1 MTMASTRT
9 KEIQDGI
16 LSATR
21 QSQEIV
27 LEAVKTWVDTVQA
40 LTPKVPA
47 VRIPLADRLP
57 KAEDVV
63 ASAYDFAGQ
72 VLAGQRRFA
81 DEMVKTTAPLMLG
94 RGHDRAR
101 GHAAP
106 AAKPA
111 K

>member
-1 MTMASTRT
+1 MASIKT
-9 KEIQDGI
+9 KEIQDGL

-21 QSQEIV
+21 QSQEIM
-27 LEAVKTWVDTVQA
+27 LEAIKTWVDTVQA

-57 KAEDVV
+57 KPEDVV
-63 ASAYDFAGQ
+63 AGAYDFAGQ
-72 VLAGQRRFA
+72 VLASQRRFA
-81 DEMVKTTAPLMLG
+81 DEMLKTTAPLMLG
-94 RGHDRAR
+94 HEN
-101 GHAAP
+101 GHAAA

>member
-1 MTMASTRT
+1 MAST
-9 KEIQDGI
+9 KEIQDSI

-27 LEAVKTWVDTVQA
+27 LEAIKTWVDTVQA
-40 LTPKVPA
+40 ITPKVPA

-57 KAEDVV
+57 KPEDVV

-72 VLAGQRRFA
+72 VLASQRRFA
-81 DEMVKTTAPLMLG
+81 DEMLKTTAPLMPG
-94 RGHDRAR
+94 QGHE
-101 GHAAP
+101 HAIA

>member
-1 MTMASTRT
+1 MASTR
-9 KEIQDGI
+9 KEIQDGL

-27 LEAVKTWVDTVQA
+27 LEAIKTWVDTVQA
-40 LTPKVPA
+40 ITPKVPA

-57 KAEDVV
+57 KPEDVV

-72 VLAGQRRFA
+72 VLASQRRFA
-81 DEMVKTTAPLMLG
+81 DEMLKTTAPLMLG
-94 RGHDRAR
+94 QGHE
-101 GHAAP
+101 HAVA